1 MSFGM
6 IMWNQ
11 NTEKKQLYILHR
23 SDGFIAY
30 TKTECIYIDIAEDNQ
45 TRLGTSNYELKEN
58 FTLIY
63 KIWLLLKNCNFL

>member
-30 TKTECIYIDIAEDNQ
+30 TKIECIYIDIAEDNQ
-45 TRLGTSNYELKEN
+45 TKIGYFKLWIKREFHSNL
-58 FTLIY
+58 
-63 KIWLLLKNCNFL
+63 